1 MRTKFAKDLSPAAK
15 KKQVDFWATLL
26 LFSVTFVWGFT
37 FVTTQNLLKE
47 MQAADIMVWRFGIA
61 AAIMFLINPKAV
73 LSLPRHHKKH
83 GVYLGIALGIGY
95 LFQLYG
101 LSQTSA
107 TASGFITGLFVVI
120 TPILAGI
127 LLKEPVEKTV
137 WFAVILTTVGLG
149 FLALK
154 GWSIGPGELLTLAC
168 AFFFALHIIG
178 LDKWSKTDYVYGL
191 TAMQIIVVFL
201 FNLVASALDDGIQ
214 APPNNNVLGA
224 IVFLA
229 VVATCVGYFAQT
241 WVQSSI
247 GPTRTAIILTMEP
260 VFAGI
265 AGVTFGSDELT
276 RNMIIG
282 AILILIGTYVV
293 ELGPRKSAEGTHP
306 HLEP

>member
-26 LFSVTFVWGFT
+26 LFGVTFVWGFT

-137 WFAVILTTVGLG
+137 WFAVLLTTVGLG

-201 FNLVASALDDGIQ
+201 FNLVASVLDDGIQ

-282 AILILIGTYVV
+282 AILILIGTYAV

>member
-15 KKQVDFWATLL
+15 KKQVEFWATLL
-26 LFSVTFVWGFT
+26 LFGVTFVWGFT

-73 LSLPRHHKKH
+73 INLPRHHKKH
-83 GVYLGIALGIGY
+83 GVYLGISLGIGY

-107 TASGFITGLFVVI
+107 TASGFITGLFVVL

-201 FNLVASALDDGIQ
+201 FNLVASVLDDGIQ
-214 APPNNNVLGA
+214 APPNNSVLGA

-229 VVATCVGYFAQT
+229 VVGTCVGYFAQT

-282 AILILIGTYVV
+282 AILILIGTYAV